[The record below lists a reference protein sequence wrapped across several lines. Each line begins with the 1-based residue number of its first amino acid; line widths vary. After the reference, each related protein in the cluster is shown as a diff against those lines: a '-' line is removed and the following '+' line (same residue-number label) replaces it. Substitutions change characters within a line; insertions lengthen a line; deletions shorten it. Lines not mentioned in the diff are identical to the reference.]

1 MPIIQECSKETP
13 NAFEVKKY
21 GGDVTF
27 AVKTFE
33 GRVLCEYEKNGYNDS
48 DFFAVV
54 WNDETDSIKV
64 IEYGSTRHGGYYGC
78 SIDATPET
86 IAKAKEWKANVLAA
100 EKFEKDLLISGLAE
114 KGKLATVANAKG
126 KNARF
131 NGMQGVVFWEGV
143 DKFAP
148 HYLAKYGA
156 NRRVGLE
163 FDGEKAFFSGEEVHV
178 NNHEKNYHDIKR
190 ALRISANVAGYN
202 PIYRLNF

>member
-1 MPIIQECSKETP
+1 MAIIQECSKETP
-13 NAFEVKKY
+13 NAFEIKKF
-21 GGDVTF
+21 GGEISY

-54 WNDETDSIKV
+54 WNDETDSLKV

-78 SIDATPET
+78 TVDATPET
-86 IAKAKEWKANVLAA
+86 VAKAREFKENILAR
-100 EKFEKDLLISGLAE
+100 ERFEKEQLMSGFAE

-131 NGMQGVVFWEGV
+131 NNCQGVIFWEGV

-148 HYLAKYGA
+148 HYLAKHGA
-156 NRRVGLE
+156 NRRVGIE
-163 FDGEKAFFSGEEVHV
+163 FDGEKAFFSGDEVHV
-178 NNHEKNYHDIKR
+178 NNHEKTYHEISR

-202 PIYRLNF
+202 PIYRLQF